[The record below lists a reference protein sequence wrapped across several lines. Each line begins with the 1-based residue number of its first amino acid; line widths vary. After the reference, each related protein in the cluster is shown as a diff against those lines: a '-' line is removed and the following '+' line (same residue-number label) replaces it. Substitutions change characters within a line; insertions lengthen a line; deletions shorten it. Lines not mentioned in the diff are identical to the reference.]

1 MKTTPIAGSPADP
14 DDDVYIGRSEVAMW
28 MRVVSSWVC
37 MLLYIWSLL
46 APVLL
51 PDRYVHSL
59 CYLTISVRTDVSD
72 AIDLETCRWR
82 LGSRSSLIIL
92 FISERHAYC
101 MDLTYLYEIIY
112 LFYSIS
118 VCEVSRRVSAM
129 SNVHQLRSI

>member
-59 CYLTISVRTDVSD
+59 CHPTLSDQTDASAV
-72 AIDLETCRWR
+72 IDLETCRQC
-82 LGSRSSLIIL
+82 LGSRCWFCLHLSL
-92 FISERHAYC
+92 
-101 MDLTYLYEIIY
+101 
-112 LFYSIS
+112 
-118 VCEVSRRVSAM
+118 SAM
-129 SNVHQLRSI
+129 YIIWTLLTCVNYQSILLRPVL